1 MRELVNITE
10 KTENYEEMSGLISRP
25 GVVVGGLAAAGITG
39 VCLYLLLKREEE
51 WKLQRQRGLSSSKQV
66 VIDVKIPKES
76 VGVVIGR
83 EGSNIREIQAKTD
96 TRINFKDELETGTH
110 RIASIRGL
118 AEDCQMAE
126 VDFNIKILDKYS
138 LV

>member
-1 MRELVNITE
+1 
-10 KTENYEEMSGLISRP
+10 MSGLISRP

-51 WKLQRQRGLSSSKQV
+51 WKLQRQRGVSSSKQV

-126 VDFNIKILDKYS
+126 VDFNIKF
-138 LV
+138 